1 MSAFYQISYDPKSI
15 MNDALLVDRIKQYG
29 VYCNILPGTWLIY
42 TTDDAKEI
50 YERITRDQY
59 EGMLL
64 IVCKLDMS
72 SYWGRMD
79 KSLWEWIRKIHSK

>member
-29 VYCNILPGTWLIY
+29 EYCNILPGTWLIY

-50 YERITRDQY
+50 YEGYVNQESFLYYTHKEKR
-59 EGMLL
+59 
-64 IVCKLDMS
+64 
-72 SYWGRMD
+72 
-79 KSLWEWIRKIHSK
+79 SL